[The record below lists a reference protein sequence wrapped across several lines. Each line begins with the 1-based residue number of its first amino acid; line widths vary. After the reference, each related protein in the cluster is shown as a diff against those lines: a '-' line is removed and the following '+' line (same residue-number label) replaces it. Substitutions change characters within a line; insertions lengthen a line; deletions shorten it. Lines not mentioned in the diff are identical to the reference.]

1 MASGNGSSPAT
12 QAAAIFDRDRT
23 RLKNARGP
31 LLNEALADAGLVPG
45 RSVPGMG
52 VLYRVNDLLGETL
65 PMMALARGVAFMA
78 RGWPVETVRDAAAKA
93 AERLV
98 TGVAP
103 YAPALLEDHRAAGRR
118 LVLATTTPHDL
129 VLPLAERLGF
139 DHVVATRYA
148 EQDGNYTGRLAGE
161 FVWARGKVA
170 AVRRWAA
177 AEGIDL
183 AASYAYSDSIYDVP
197 LLRAVGHPHAVN
209 PDPRLQAVA
218 TLRRWPVLH
227 LDSPPGV
234 PKVIG
239 VEPLD
244 VLRAL
249 AVPQAWPFA
258 RFDIEGADRIHKTGG
273 VILAA
278 NHRSYFD
285 PVAIGMAAA
294 RSGRLPRFLAK
305 KELFDAPVVGQAM
318 RALGQINVD
327 RRAAGG
333 NALREAERA
342 LEAGE
347 MLAIMPQATIPR
359 GAAFFDPALKG
370 KTGVARLAASTGAV
384 VIPVGIWGSEHV
396 WPRSARV
403 PKVTNVLHPPRIRV
417 RVGPAVALT
426 LDDARADIER
436 IMGAIVDQLPPEA
449 RVRREPTDEEIA
461 LMSPP

>member
-1 MASGNGSSPAT
+1 MV
-12 QAAAIFDRDRT
+12 AAAIFDLDRT
-23 RLKNARGP
+23 LLKKASGP
-31 LLNEALADAGLVPG
+31 LLNEALVDAGLVPG

-52 VLYRVNDLLGETL
+52 LLYRVNDLLGETL
-65 PMMALARGVAFMA
+65 PMMALARGVALLS
-78 RGWPVETVRDAAAKA
+78 RGWPVETVRDAAKHA
-93 AERLV
+93 ADRLV
-98 TGVAP
+98 SGVAP
-103 YAPALLEDHRAAGRR
+103 YAPSLLDDHRAAGRR

-148 EQDGNYTGRLAGE
+148 ERDGAYTGKLVGE

-177 AEGIDL
+177 AEGVDL

-197 LLRAVGHPHAVN
+197 LLRAVGRPHAVN

-227 LDSPPGV
+227 LDAPPGV
-234 PKVIG
+234 PKLAG
-239 VEPLD
+239 LEPLD
-244 VLRAL
+244 LLRAIAL
-249 AVPQAWPFA
+249 PPVFPFA
-258 RFDIEGADRIHKTGG
+258 RFDIAGADRIPRHGG

-305 KELFDAPVVGQAM
+305 KELFEAPVVGQAM
-318 RALGQINVD
+318 QALGQIKVD
-327 RRAAGG
+327 RGRAGS

-342 LEAGE
+342 LGAGE

-359 GAAFFDPALKG
+359 GEHFFEPLLRG
-370 KTGVARLAASTGAV
+370 KTGVARLAAATGAIV
-384 VIPVGIWGSEHV
+384 LPVGIWGTEHV
-396 WPRSARV
+396 WPRSAKV
-403 PKVTNVLHPPRIRV
+403 PNVTALRHPPTVRV
-417 RVGPAVALT
+417 RIGPPVALT
-426 LDDARADIER
+426 LDDPRADIQR
-436 IMGAIVDQLPPEA
+436 IMAAIVDQLPPEA
-449 RVRREPTDEEIA
+449 RERRQPTEAEIA
-461 LMSPP
+461 LMSPI